1 MDSLVQDLELLRS
14 KLGPFPEPVV
24 EPSFIVLSGLPG
36 TGKSH
41 FCSQLSQHL
50 PAVVMESDALRR
62 KLCPQ
67 PTYSA
72 EENSYLF
79 SLIHRLIDELLGKNI
94 PVILDATNLSER
106 NREYLYHIAQQRGAR
121 LILVW
126 VEAPPIIVQ
135 ARLEAR
141 KASGQALSDADWKVY
156 QKMKETAEKMTR
168 RHFVVDTSRDV
179 SPVLEKIVREATR

>member
-62 KLCPQ
+62 KLCPR

-72 EENSYLF
+72 EESSYLF

-94 PVILDATNLSER
+94 RVILDATNLSER

-126 VEAPPIIVQ
+126 VEAPPSIVQ

-141 KASGQALSDADWKVY
+141 KASGQAFSDADWKVY
-156 QKMKETAEKMTR
+156 QKMKETAKKMTR

-179 SPVLEKIVREATR
+179 SLVLEKIVREATR